1 MKVLLVDDEPF
12 ILQGLRV
19 LIDWKSI
26 GCEIVATAPNGA
38 DAYEYVKNNHV
49 DIIVTDI
56 KMPEMNGIELLKKLR
71 EDGFS
76 DIEVIILSGYKDF
89 EYAMQGL
96 KYGCAGYVLKPVE
109 KDEITSLIMKLSN
122 KRNELIKESIE
133 KESMEQAL
141 LARHIIALLF
151 GKFDEKNIEYIN
163 TQMKLSE
170 NVRFASIEF
179 INPYESEDYDESE
192 IRQIHRD
199 LHELCEE
206 LLKDDKTTLFLILP
220 LTRKVMKSV
229 SLCATTC
236 IITKI

>member
-76 DIEVIILSGYKDF
+76 DIEVIILSGYNYIYMIVLDIF
-89 EYAMQGL
+89 ISISSVCCT
-96 KYGCAGYVLKPVE
+96 YGCK
-109 KDEITSLIMKLSN
+109 
-122 KRNELIKESIE
+122 
-133 KESMEQAL
+133 
-141 LARHIIALLF
+141 
-151 GKFDEKNIEYIN
+151 IN
-163 TQMKLSE
+163 CSYSCQ
-170 NVRFASIEF
+170 
-179 INPYESEDYDESE
+179 
-192 IRQIHRD
+192 
-199 LHELCEE
+199 
-206 LLKDDKTTLFLILP
+206 
-220 LTRKVMKSV
+220 
-229 SLCATTC
+229 
-236 IITKI
+236 